1 MKDWTKRKGLSESD
15 KMEYFRRSYRAVD
28 GLWFMMIENKR
39 GFDEALE
46 LDEAVW
52 RVLPKIQARAI
63 KSMLK
68 LDSGLDGLKEAIA
81 ARLALEEFDY
91 ELKSEEGGFT
101 VEIRR
106 CPWHDIMIR
115 SGREEL
121 SEKVSEVICQAEN
134 SVWAQEFSQKG
145 AEGEEMEIRFERYER
160 ICQGSNKC
168 RFWFGR

>member
-1 MKDWTKRKGLSESD
+1 MKDLTESD

-28 GLWFMMIENKR
+28 GLWFMMIEEKR

-52 RVLPKIQARAI
+52 RVLPKIQARTI

-68 LDSGLDGLKEAIA
+68 LDDGPDGLKEAIA

-91 ELKSEEGGFT
+91 ELKEEESGFV

-121 SEKVSEVICQAEN
+121 SERVSEVICQAEN
-134 SVWAQEFSQKG
+134 SVWAQEFSGKG
-145 AEGEEMEIRFERYER
+145 AEGVGLEIRFERHER
-160 ICQGSNKC
+160 LCQGADRC
-168 RFWFGR
+168 RLWFGR

>member
-1 MKDWTKRKGLSESD
+1 MKDLTEND
-15 KMEYFRRSYRAVD
+15 KTEYFRRSYRAVD
-28 GLWFMMIENKR
+28 GLWFMMIEERR
-39 GFDEALE
+39 GFEEALK

-68 LDSGLDGLKEAIA
+68 LDCGLDGLKEAIA
-81 ARLALEEFDY
+81 VRLALEEFDCQ
-91 ELKSEEGGFT
+91 LKRAEGGII

-106 CPWHDIMIR
+106 CPWHDIMVR

-134 SVWAQEFSQKG
+134 QVWALEFSPKG
-145 AEGEEMEIRFERYER
+145 ADGEGTEIRFERQER
-160 ICQGSNKC
+160 ICQGSSRC
-168 RFWFGR
+168 RLWFGPIDKG